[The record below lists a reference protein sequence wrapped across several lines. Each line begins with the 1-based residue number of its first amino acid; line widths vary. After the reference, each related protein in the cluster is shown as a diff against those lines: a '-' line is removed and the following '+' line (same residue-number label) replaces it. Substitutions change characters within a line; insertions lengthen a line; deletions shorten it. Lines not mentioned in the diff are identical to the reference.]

1 MPSKKKQTL
10 DQEMQEAH
18 DSMHKEREDA
28 EFEQAQGLTEQERL
42 EAMRLYVQSMEKVQ
56 GHSNEAV
63 RGIIHSI
70 HKRFIL
76 LLNYS
81 GIDDKLVKPLKVEL
95 DKLVKE
101 EQERYKD
108 E

>member
-1 MPSKKKQTL
+1 MPRKKKEVVEQPVEESK
-10 DQEMQEAH
+10 Q
-18 DSMHKEREDA
+18 ERE
-28 EFEQAQGLTEQERL
+28 LTEQERL

-56 GHSNEAV
+56 GHSNEDV

-76 LLNYS
+76 ILNYS
-81 GIDDKLVKPLKVEL
+81 GIDDKLVKPLKIEL
-95 DKLVKE
+95 DKIIKE

-108 E
+108 DE